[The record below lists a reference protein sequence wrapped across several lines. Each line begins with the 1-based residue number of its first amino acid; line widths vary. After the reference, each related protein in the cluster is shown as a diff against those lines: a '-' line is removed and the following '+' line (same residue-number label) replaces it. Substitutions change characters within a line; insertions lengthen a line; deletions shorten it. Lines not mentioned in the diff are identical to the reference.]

1 FSIEQSKQI
10 IDNIIETVRLN
21 LNYPDEINEYIM
33 KNKFNGNDLDVIVDN
48 YSDFSKTL
56 ATAVYDLVS
65 KEEYLEKL
73 IERGKTIPKELLDF
87 LLANQ
92 DINVENRNWLIL
104 NNMGKI
110 VATDLSKYSSIP
122 QEFLDVLHRKKI
134 EVPNT
139 EINSKFAEVYKEK
152 DWVTK
157 VEEFGENIVVQG
169 RKIL

>member
-1 FSIEQSKQI
+1 
-10 IDNIIETVRLN
+10 
-21 LNYPDEINEYIM
+21 
-33 KNKFNGNDLDVIVDN
+33 
-48 YSDFSKTL
+48 
-56 ATAVYDLVS
+56 
-65 KEEYLEKL
+65 
-73 IERGKTIPKELLDF
+73 
-87 LLANQ
+87 
-92 DINVENRNWLIL
+92 
-104 NNMGKI
+104 MGKI